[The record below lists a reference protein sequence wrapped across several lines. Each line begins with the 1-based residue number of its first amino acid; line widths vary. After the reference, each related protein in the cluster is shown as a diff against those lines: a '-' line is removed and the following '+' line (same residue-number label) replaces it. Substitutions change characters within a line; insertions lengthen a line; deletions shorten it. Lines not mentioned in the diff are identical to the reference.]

1 MTGAGHDTLVQR
13 LAMMLVKLNQGEGLD
28 PKRLAEEFGVNLRT
42 IQRDLNE
49 RFGYLPL
56 EKVGGVYRMSPAFL
70 GRLSLK
76 DVERFASL
84 AGVAGL
90 FPSLSMEFLR
100 DIFDARM
107 ESALLVKGHHY
118 EDLRGKEGAFK
129 ALEQAIVGRR
139 RVRFGYE
146 PSTGT
151 PGAKDYVVDPYKLVN
166 LKGVWYLAAR
176 HDDKLKTFSFARI
189 GALMAT
195 DESFE
200 PDAQMLERIR
210 TEEGVWLSERT
221 LEVVITVDA
230 QAAPYFKRRR
240 LIANQVI
247 VKELA
252 DGGLIVSAR
261 VGHANQVLPI
271 VRYWMPHL
279 RIVSPV
285 EMQTELEEGVRG

>member
-1 MTGAGHDTLVQR
+1 MTCPPCTQDCR
-13 LAMMLVKLNQGEGLD
+13 QG
-28 PKRLAEEFGVNLRT
+28 
-42 IQRDLNE
+42 RDC
-49 RFGYLPL
+49 
-56 EKVGGVYRMSPAFL
+56 PA
-70 GRLSLK
+70 
-76 DVERFASL
+76 
-84 AGVAGL
+84 
-90 FPSLSMEFLR
+90 
-100 DIFDARM
+100 
-107 ESALLVKGHHY
+107 
-118 EDLRGKEGAFK
+118 
-129 ALEQAIVGRR
+129 RR
-139 RVRFGYE
+139 
-146 PSTGT
+146 S
-151 PGAKDYVVDPYKLVN
+151 AKDYVVDPYKLVN

-285 EMQTELEEGVRG
+285 EMQTELEEGVRGYLGKGGTAT